1 MALSLPKGGGP
12 LGGAGPLQPGGGG
25 GGLIPGG
32 GGGIPGGGG
41 PGGGA
46 IPGGGGPGGAAPVNI
61 KYRKKK
67 KHTILEILAIQ
78 VNQTTENN
86 SGFISFH

>member
-1 MALSLPKGGGP
+1 MRPSVHLRWCYAFQWIQTVFDLPKGGGP

-46 IPGGGGPGGAAPVNI
+46 IPGGGGPGGAPPVVS
-61 KYRKKK
+61 K
-67 KHTILEILAIQ
+67 
-78 VNQTTENN
+78 
-86 SGFISFH
+86 